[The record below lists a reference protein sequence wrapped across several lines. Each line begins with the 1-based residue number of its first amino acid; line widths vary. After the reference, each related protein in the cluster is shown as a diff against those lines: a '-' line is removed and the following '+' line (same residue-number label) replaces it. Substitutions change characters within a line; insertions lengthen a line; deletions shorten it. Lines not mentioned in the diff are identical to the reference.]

1 MNEMKRNCL
10 IKTIHAAAAAAAAAA
25 ADKPFE
31 KLYGCPSR
39 LIFQSRAVQ
48 TKLRDISSA
57 SAALFYFLSPL

>member
-10 IKTIHAAAAAAAAAA
+10 IKTIHAAAAAAA

-57 SAALFYFLSPL
+57 SAALFYFLRPL

>member
-10 IKTIHAAAAAAAAAA
+10 IKTIHAAAAE
-25 ADKPFE
+25 KPFE

-39 LIFQSRAVQ
+39 PRFQSRAVQ

-57 SAALFYFLSPL
+57 SAALFYFLRPL